1 MSEFHR
7 AMPVILEV
15 INQPDAA
22 DLADLERIYAD
33 YPLPP
38 VASFT
43 DWLFDQRTAGKTL
56 IAGRFNGSLLGALWL
71 HNERIEHLCVRAV
84 TRRRGTARQLLQLLQ
99 SHAALL
105 QLSSLQ
111 VADTDQTL
119 AALWQ
124 QLGFTRSDSGWLW
137 RR

>member
-1 MSEFHR
+1 
-7 AMPVILEV
+7 MPVVLEV

-22 DLADLERIYAD
+22 DLADLEKIYAD

-43 DWLFDQRTAGKTL
+43 DWLFDQRSAGKTL
-56 IAGRFNGSLLGALWL
+56 VAGRFNGSLLAALWL
-71 HNERIEHLCVRAV
+71 DGEQIEHLCVREV

-105 QLSSLQ
+105 KLSELR
-111 VADTDQTL
+111 VAGHE
-119 AALWQ
+119 ALEPLWR
-124 QLGFTRSDSGWLW
+124 QLGFTLEGHVWVW
-137 RR
+137 RP

>member
-1 MSEFHR
+1 
-7 AMPVILEV
+7 MPVVLEV

-22 DLADLERIYAD
+22 DLNDLEKVYAD

-43 DWLFDQRTAGKTL
+43 DWLFDQRSAGKTL
-56 IAGRFNGSLLGALWL
+56 VAGRFNGALLAALWL
-71 HNERIEHLCVRAV
+71 NGEQVEHLCVRAV

-105 QLSSLQ
+105 KLSELRI
-111 VADTDQTL
+111 ADHEAL
-119 AALWQ
+119 APLWQ
-124 QLGFTRSDSGWLW
+124 QLGFALEGHVWVW
-137 RR
+137 RP

>member
-1 MSEFHR
+1 MSEFLS

-22 DLADLERIYAD
+22 DLADLEKIYAD

-43 DWLFDQRTAGKTL
+43 DWLFDQRNAGKTL
-56 IAGRFNGSLLGALWL
+56 IAGRFNGSLLAALWL
-71 HNERIEHLCVRAV
+71 NNELIEHLCVRAV

-105 QLSSLQ
+105 RLSALRVIDGDSQL
-111 VADTDQTL
+111 AP
-119 AALWQ
+119 LWQ
-124 QLGFTRSDSGWLW
+124 QLGFTHSDSGWIW
-137 RR
+137 QP